1 MNRLAL
7 RYMPL
12 ALALA
17 GFALVS
23 LQLEL
28 TDRAAE
34 PMERPLVVAVS
45 AMARSPVCSSQPH
58 DARISCISHGR
69 GLRD

>member
-7 RYMPL
+7 RVLPL
-12 ALALA
+12 ALSLA

-28 TDRAAE
+28 TDRAVE
-34 PMERPLVVAVS
+34 PMERPLVVAAS
-45 AMARSPVCSSQPH
+45 TMARSPVCASQPQ
-58 DARISCISHGR
+58 DARISCINRGR
-69 GLRD
+69 GPGN